1 MVESPLPGV
10 GVTHRQ
16 GDLTSHLRGR
26 YPSVIA
32 PTGSCA
38 RPRSSPRLG
47 GSSVV
52 ESVQV
57 VASPCWTL
65 ALPDIISAICV
76 EVLGTIPHRVR

>member
-52 ESVQV
+52 EV
-57 VASPCWTL
+57 VSLQPAANSRHLKTGYN
-65 ALPDIISAICV
+65 ALISA
-76 EVLGTIPHRVR
+76 RV